1 MGRGREITADCVLE
15 SSLGFCG
22 EDGGMEYVFVVLFSL
37 GMEEGGIVP
46 SWCLVSSTY
55 TLAASYGA
63 GFAGR
68 ENSLYKGKNHGS
80 ASSNCTNRLRIQQMV
95 QEKVQL

>member
-1 MGRGREITADCVLE
+1 MGRGREVSAGCVLE
-15 SSLGFCG
+15 SSLGFCD
-22 EDGGMEYVFVVLFSL
+22 EDGGMVYVLVVLFSL
-37 GMEEGGIVP
+37 WMDEEGIVP

-63 GFAGR
+63 GSAGR
-68 ENSLYKGKNHGS
+68 ANGLYKGKNHGS
-80 ASSNCTNRLRIQQMV
+80 ASSNFTNRLRIQQMV